1 MENNNNFYET
11 ERVLEQQSREQQGL
25 TRTVAR
31 SRETYPELVG
41 DEGLVR
47 YTAKTFLNMFFGLM
61 VSFGVAFFLVYTI
74 PGYAL
79 FRRLVI
85 MTSGYLPMILLV
97 AQLLLSLGMS
107 SAVRKSTVGVT

>member
-1 MENNNNFYET
+1 MENNFYET
-11 ERVLEQQSREQQGL
+11 ESQVPTTKPMREQW
-25 TRTVAR
+25 TRKKTQVVP
-31 SRETYPELVG
+31 TELFRMA
-41 DEGLVR
+41 ELIPS
-47 YTAKTFLNMFFGLM
+47 FGLL

-107 SAVRKSTVGVT
+107 SAIRKSSVGTTWASRKLA